1 MSKRIGLRA
10 RTQWA
15 DATLRRVKAYII
27 SRTIADNVPG
37 WRRTP
42 SGLVPIQKQGNS
54 TAGGGRRP
62 FEIYRGKTTQGTD
75 RVFIT
80 PGKILCWSVGTG
92 ASDGVPFW
100 IAPTASSTSLENQD
114 GGLPLQAGTWTVYFE
129 TTISLQS
136 LDLTLETSADAETV
150 QLTRQRHAISGINID
165 QAAVKPTD
173 VADSPI
179 GWETTYLELAQY
191 TFDADLN
198 LFQVDIQYAESN
210 FHYVIGDAWEE
221 TR

>member
-1 MSKRIGLRA
+1 MSSKIGLRA
-10 RTQWA
+10 RTRWA
-15 DATLRRVKAYII
+15 DATLNRLKKYII

-42 SGLVPIQKQGNS
+42 SGLVPITKNTS
-54 TAGGGRRP
+54 SNPRGRRP
-62 FEIYRGKTTQGTD
+62 FEIYRGKTTNGTD

-80 PGKILCWSVGTG
+80 PGKVLCWSVGTG

-114 GGLPLQAGTWTVYFE
+114 GGLELKPGTWTVYFE
-129 TTISLQS
+129 TTISLQA
-136 LDLTLETSADAETV
+136 LDLTLETSDTAETV
-150 QLTRQRHAISGINID
+150 QLSRQRHAISGINID

-179 GWETTYLELAQY
+179 GWENTYLELAQY
-191 TFDADLN
+191 TFDVDLD